1 MKLFTS
7 AYLEGLDIDEFES
20 VTEHCLFRYQL
31 TEGELGWLLWISKR
45 YDIAG
50 VLWDTMESDDDG
62 TTTVLIDTMQV
73 AEALAG
79 DGVDRPPGL
88 SEDTQLC
95 RLIWYIGPDEGE

>member
-7 AYLEGLDIDEFES
+7 AYLEGLDIEEFES

-31 TEGELGWLLWISKR
+31 TEGELGWLQWIGSR
-45 YDIAG
+45 YAIAD
-50 VLWDTMESDDDG
+50 VLWGTMESDDG
-62 TTTVLIDTMQV
+62 TTTVLIDTMKV

-79 DGVDRPPGL
+79 DGVDRPPCL

-95 RLIWYIGPDEGE
+95 RLIWYIGPTRGE